1 MRTAL
6 LAAFLAAAAS
16 PAAAQPNPL
25 ATSGEGLG
33 VTLAVQWT
41 TPGVA
46 VDFARRLVDVGGI
59 RSLNVVGELHLK
71 SGSANNDVSF
81 GVGARL
87 ARHNQ
92 RMPSPFVQMLV
103 GAQRERSSDES
114 VPIEMLFRLQPG
126 GGFNFRLPGK
136 HLLRTQLDFPTV
148 FFADDTSVY
157 LRLSVGLEIH
167 FGSPR

>member
-1 MRTAL
+1 MKSAL
-6 LAAFLAAAAS
+6 LAALLVVAAS
-16 PAAAQPNPL
+16 PAAAQTNPL

-41 TPGVA
+41 TPGLA

-71 SGSANNDVSF
+71 TGSTSNDVSF
-81 GVGARL
+81 GAGARL

-92 RMPSPFVQMLV
+92 RMPSPFVQMIV
-103 GAQRERSSDES
+103 GAQRERSSNES
-114 VPIEMLFRLQPG
+114 APAEMLFRLQPG

-148 FFADDTSVY
+148 FFVDETAVY

-167 FGSPR
+167 FGR

>member
-1 MRTAL
+1 MNAL
-6 LAAFLAAAAS
+6 LSAFLVAVAS
-16 PAAAQPNPL
+16 PAAAQTQATNSL

-33 VTLAVQWT
+33 VTLAQQWT
-41 TPGVA
+41 NTGLA
-46 VDFARRLVDVGGI
+46 VDFAKRLVDVGKV

-71 SGSANNDVSF
+71 KGSTNNDVSF
-81 GVGARL
+81 GAGVRL

-92 RMPSPFVQMLV
+92 RMPSPFAQMLV
-103 GAQRERSSDES
+103 GVQREVSSS
-114 VPIEMLFRLQPG
+114 GSAPTEMLFRLQPG

-148 FFADDTSVY
+148 FFVDEPSVY

-167 FGSPR
+167 FGR